1 MPVPRDVMP
10 LVCAHWSVRAPGARV
25 SFRPVATPIRAQ
37 GFRSPKLSGERERQA
52 KLADAR
58 RLADVEYV
66 QAAHALLEAAD
77 FAIDEKARN
86 DGGAAHYIQDELRAL
101 HAARHAVSLLGAK
114 ATRSATLELSAAF
127 GNYFQAIEDRPETE
141 RDEARLA
148 VVNVGRELLQ
158 AMRGELGVD
167 EVVT

>member
-1 MPVPRDVMP
+1 
-10 LVCAHWSVRAPGARV
+10 
-25 SFRPVATPIRAQ
+25 
-37 GFRSPKLSGERERQA
+37 
-52 KLADAR
+52 
-58 RLADVEYV
+58 V

-101 HAARHAVSLLGAK
+101 HTARHAVSLLDAEV
-114 ATRSATLELSAAF
+114 TRSTTLELSAAF

-148 VVNVGRELLQ
+148 VVNVRRKLLQ

>member
-1 MPVPRDVMP
+1 M
-10 LVCAHWSVRAPGARV
+10 
-25 SFRPVATPIRAQ
+25 
-37 GFRSPKLSGERERQA
+37 QA
-52 KLADAR
+52 G
-58 RLADVEYV
+58 
-66 QAAHALLEAAD
+66 HALLEAAD
-77 FAIDEKARN
+77 FAIDEKARK

-101 HAARHAVSLLGAK
+101 HTARHAVSLLGAE

-148 VVNVGRELLQ
+148 VVNVRRELLQ